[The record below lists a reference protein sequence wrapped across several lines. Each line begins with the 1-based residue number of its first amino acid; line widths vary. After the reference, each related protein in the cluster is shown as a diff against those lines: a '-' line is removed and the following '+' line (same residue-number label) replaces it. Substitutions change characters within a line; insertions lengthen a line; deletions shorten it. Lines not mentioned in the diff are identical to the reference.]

1 MGKPA
6 EKDRNLVDPLP
17 KPELNPLQNPT
28 LGRNMGRW
36 AQVYFTTPPEQRE
49 QAVGELLQELET
61 EEQAR
66 TERHASREKRVR
78 ALRTPRNGREES
90 KVQNDSELVLVCPS
104 CEQKNPRHWRYCGM
118 CGAPLEPEREQ
129 AKTPVPLPTFLR
141 VAEQSAPA
149 PEAARSGA
157 DDVEWLRDKD
167 LTQSASSSGRG
178 LKIMMVLVF
187 LALIGVLAWMQRQ
200 KMASQHSTELPPSA
214 PAVSEK
220 QSEPSAPTA
229 ASKPP
234 EATPSVTA
242 SQAESAPPKSVPQEK
257 SIPEE
262 TTKSPSSAGVRAVVP
277 EARTK
282 EEVRSNAPDQA
293 AVTNAKDNAADVEAA
308 TTVATAARNE
318 SSSGP
323 DTGQTEYLRGQQY
336 LSGTNG
342 ARNSAEGARWLWKAV
357 TKHNTAALVSLA
369 NLYAKGDGVSQNCDQ
384 ARVLWRAAAAKG
396 NTEAANRLRNPSCQ

>member
-1 MGKPA
+1 LGKPA

-104 CEQKNPRHWRYCGM
+104 CQQKNPRHWRYCGM
-118 CGAPLEPEREQ
+118 CGAPLEAHEHE
-129 AKTPVPLPTFLR
+129 KEKKPVPLPTFLR
-141 VAEQSAPA
+141 LAEQSATEPS
-149 PEAARSGA
+149 RSDV
-157 DDVEWLRDKD
+157 DDVDWLRDKE
-167 LTQSASSSGRG
+167 LSRSASGSGRG

-187 LALIGVLAWMQRQ
+187 LALIGVLAWMQKQ
-200 KMASQHSTELPPSA
+200 KMASQHSAGLPPSV
-214 PAVSEK
+214 PTVSEK
-220 QSEPSAPTA
+220 QPNTPAT
-229 ASKPP
+229 ASKQH

-242 SQAESAPPKSVPQEK
+242 SQAESAPPKGAM
-257 SIPEE
+257 EE
-262 TTKSPSSAGVRAVVP
+262 TTKAAASAGVREVVP

-282 EEVRSNAPDQA
+282 EEVRNDAPEQA
-293 AVTNAKDNAADVEAA
+293 AVTNPKDHAADAEAA
-308 TTVATAARNE
+308 TAVATAAKNE

-323 DTGQTEYLRGQQY
+323 DTGQVEYLRGQQY

-342 ARNSAEGARWLWKAV
+342 ARNSAEAARWLWKAV

-396 NTEAANRLRNPSCQ
+396 NTEAANRLRNPICQ

>member
-1 MGKPA
+1 LGKPA
-6 EKDRNLVDPLP
+6 EKDRNFADPLP

-49 QAVGELLQELET
+49 QAVVELLQELET

-66 TERHASREKRVR
+66 TERHASREKRAR

-118 CGAPLEPEREQ
+118 CGAPLEAGHEKE
-129 AKTPVPLPTFLR
+129 KKPVPLPTFLR
-141 VAEQSAPA
+141 LAEQPTSEPS
-149 PEAARSGA
+149 RSDV
-157 DDVEWLRDKD
+157 DDVDWLREKE
-167 LTQSASSSGRG
+167 LTQSASGSGRG

-187 LALIGVLAWMQRQ
+187 LALIGVLAWMQKQ
-200 KMASQHSTELPPSA
+200 KMASQHSAELPASVPV
-214 PAVSEK
+214 VSEK

-242 SQAESAPPKSVPQEK
+242 SQAESAPPKSA
-257 SIPEE
+257 PEE
-262 TTKSPSSAGVRAVVP
+262 ATKTPSSAGVRAVVP

-282 EEVRSNAPDQA
+282 EEVRSDAEDQT
-293 AVTNAKDNAADVEAA
+293 AVTKSKGNAADAEAA
-308 TTVATAARNE
+308 TAVATAAKNE
-318 SSSGP
+318 SSGGP
-323 DTGQTEYLRGQQY
+323 DIGQAEYLRGQQY
-336 LSGTNG
+336 LSGTSG
-342 ARNSAEGARWLWKAV
+342 ARNSAEAARWLWKAV

-369 NLYAKGDGVSQNCDQ
+369 DLYAKGDGVAQNCDQ

-396 NTEAANRLRNPSCQ
+396 NSEAANRLRRPGCD